1 MGRKPDLRKRGNP
14 DPKTLRNRL
23 LMEIIKEK
31 LSTEGL
37 ISIDEKSKVAISF
50 FEGLKFKHD
59 QRVQAEQ
66 TLIKDA
72 VECLSNYHEKEVRQ
86 YAKHLKCDNFQLFTS
101 QACHQYWSKL
111 TAEHY
116 AEV

>member
-1 MGRKPDLRKRGNP
+1 V
-14 DPKTLRNRL
+14 
-23 LMEIIKEK
+23 EIIKEK

-66 TLIKDA
+66 TLKDA
-72 VECLSNYHEKEVRQ
+72 VKCLSNYYEKEVRQ
-86 YAKHLKCDNFQLFTS
+86 YAKHLKWDNFQLFTS
-101 QACHQYWSKL
+101 QAYHQYWSKF

-116 AEV
+116 AAKI

>member
-1 MGRKPDLRKRGNP
+1 MGRKPNLRKRGNP

-23 LMEIIKEK
+23 LVEIIKEK

-37 ISIDEKSKVAISF
+37 ISIDEKSEVAISF

-66 TLIKDA
+66 TLKDA
-72 VECLSNYHEKEVRQ
+72 VECLLNYHEKEVRQ
-86 YAKHLKCDNFQLFTS
+86 YAKHLKCDNFQLLTS

-116 AEV
+116 T

>member
-1 MGRKPDLRKRGNP
+1 MVRKPNLRKKGNS

-23 LMEIIKEK
+23 LVEIIKKK
-31 LSTEGL
+31 LDTEDL
-37 ISIDEKSKVAISF
+37 ISIDEKSEVAISF
-50 FEGLKFKHD
+50 FEELKFKQD

-66 TLIKDA
+66 TLRDT
-72 VECLSNYHEKEVRQ
+72 VECLLNYHEREVRQ
-86 YAKHLKCDNFQLFTS
+86 YVKHLKCDNFQLFTS